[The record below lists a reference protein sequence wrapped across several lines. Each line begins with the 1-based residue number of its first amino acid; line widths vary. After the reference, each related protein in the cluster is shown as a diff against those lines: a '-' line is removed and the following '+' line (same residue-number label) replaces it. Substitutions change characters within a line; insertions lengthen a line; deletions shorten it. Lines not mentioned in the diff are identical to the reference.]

1 MRNPAILAASLVL
14 VTGGAGA
21 QRIERPVLAE
31 TFEGEGRISKILL
44 SDSRMTL
51 APGEG
56 VGGGTA
62 LRAAYVGGPMG
73 SQRLVKHIPLGERGL
88 EYTLTYDVKFD
99 KDFQFVGGGKL
110 HGLGPD
116 RPVTGGEPMRP
127 DGWSARVMW
136 RAEGRPELYTYHQ
149 DQKGKYGE
157 HGTPTRPFR
166 FETGHWYAVS
176 LHVRLNLAR
185 DRRDGAIRL
194 YIDGELIEA
203 DDMLRLRGDEGAPIS
218 QFLFSTFHGGND
230 PGWAPKNPDGSYATV
245 HALFDNFA
253 VWRGGRVRKAPGSL

>member
-1 MRNPAILAASLVL
+1 ML
-14 VTGGAGA
+14 GGAICLLVSGAAA

-31 TFEGEGRISKILL
+31 TFEGRGTVSKILL
-44 SDSRMTL
+44 SDPRMTL

-73 SQRLVKHIPLGERGL
+73 SERLVKHIPLGERGA
-88 EYTLTYDVKFD
+88 EYTLTYDVKFE

-116 RPVTGGEPMRP
+116 RPVTGGDAIRP

-136 RAEGRPELYTYHQ
+136 RTDGRPELYTYHQ
-149 DQKGKYGE
+149 GMKDKYGD
-157 HGTPTRPFR
+157 HGTPTRAYR
-166 FETGHWYAVS
+166 FETQRWYAVS
-176 LHVRLNLAR
+176 LHVRLNGAG
-185 DRRDGAIRL
+185 DRPDGFVRL
-194 YIDGELIEA
+194 YIDGKLIEA
-203 DDMLRLRGDEGAPIS
+203 HPNLRLRGGEDAPIS
-218 QFLFSTFHGGND
+218 QLLFSTFHGGND
-230 PGWAPKNPDGSYATV
+230 PGWAPKNADGSYATV

-253 VWRGGRVRKAPGSL
+253 VWHGERVRKAPGL